1 MMANAEPGYAVD
13 PLHPRRAPEL
23 VGHDRAREAFR
34 ASWAGGRVPHAWLL
48 VGPRGVGKATFS
60 YQAAIQ
66 VLAGRGEDRS
76 LAPIEATD
84 HPVKRRVWAGSHGDL
99 LAIERAGDAGG
110 TRTIPV
116 ETVRELRH
124 FFGLTSAEAG
134 WRVAIVDALDDL
146 NLHGVNALLK
156 IVEEPPPRALLFLI
170 AHRVRSVPAT
180 IRSRCRWLP
189 FAGLAHD
196 ECDEVLE
203 RLLPDQDAAQRSGL
217 AHLANG
223 APGLALTFAEAEALT
238 LFGEI
243 TGFCRTLPALD
254 VPAAH
259 AFSDRFARRPGSERF
274 PTFTAMFKI
283 WVYRAAI
290 RIVAGDEAVGDD
302 IVDGEGEVQRSYST
316 AAGLAGVLSLWN
328 DVGRIA
334 DTAIHAHLDRK
345 QAVLDVLFASRRLA
359 RGA

>member
-1 MMANAEPGYAVD
+1 MMAKAEPDYAVD

-23 VGHDRAREAFR
+23 VGHERARESFR
-34 ASWAGGRVPHAWLL
+34 ASRAGGRVPHAWLL
-48 VGPRGVGKATFS
+48 VGPRGIGKATFA
-60 YQAAIQ
+60 YQAAIE
-66 VLAGRGEDRS
+66 VLAGRSGDRPS
-76 LAPIEATD
+76 AGTEAAD
-84 HPVKRRVWAGSHGDL
+84 HPVRRRVWAGSHGDL
-99 LAIERAGDAGG
+99 LAVERVGDGG
-110 TRTIPV
+110 ETRGIPV
-116 ETVRELRH
+116 VAVRDLRH
-124 FFGLTSAEAG
+124 FFALTSAEAG

-146 NLHGVNALLK
+146 SLHGVNALLK

-170 AHRVRSVPAT
+170 AHRARSVPAT

-189 FAGLAHD
+189 FAGLAQD
-196 ECDEVLE
+196 ECVQVLE

-238 LFGEI
+238 LFSEI
-243 TGFCRTLPALD
+243 TGLCRTLPALD

-259 AFSDRFARRPGSERF
+259 AFSDRFARQPGSERF

-290 RIVAGDEAVGDD
+290 RIVAGDEAVGND
-302 IVDGEGEVQRSYST
+302 IVDGEGEVQRRYST

-328 DVGRIA
+328 DVGQIA
-334 DTAIHAHLDRK
+334 DAAIHAHLDRK

>member
-1 MMANAEPGYAVD
+1 MMAKAEPDYAVD

-23 VGHDRAREAFR
+23 VGHERARESFR
-34 ASWAGGRVPHAWLL
+34 ASRAGGRVPHAWLL
-48 VGPRGVGKATFS
+48 VGPRGVGKATFA
-60 YQAAIQ
+60 YQAAIE
-66 VLAGRGEDRS
+66 VLAGRSGDRPS
-76 LAPIEATD
+76 AGTEAAD
-84 HPVKRRVWAGSHGDL
+84 HPVRRRVWAGSHGDL
-99 LAIERAGDAGG
+99 LAVERVGDGG
-110 TRTIPV
+110 ETRGIPV
-116 ETVRELRH
+116 VAVRDLRH
-124 FFGLTSAEAG
+124 FFALTSAEAG

-146 NLHGVNALLK
+146 SLHGVNALLK

-170 AHRVRSVPAT
+170 AHRARSVPAT

-189 FAGLAHD
+189 FAGLAQD
-196 ECDEVLE
+196 ECLQVLE

-238 LFGEI
+238 LFSEI
-243 TGFCRTLPALD
+243 TGLCRTLPALD

-259 AFSDRFARRPGSERF
+259 AFSDRFARQPGSERF

-290 RIVAGDEAVGDD
+290 RIVAGDEAVGND
-302 IVDGEGEVQRSYST
+302 IVDGEGEVQRRYST

-328 DVGRIA
+328 DVGQIA
-334 DTAIHAHLDRK
+334 DAAIHAHLDRK

>member
-1 MMANAEPGYAVD
+1 MMAKAEPDYAVD

-23 VGHDRAREAFR
+23 VGHDRARESFC
-34 ASWAGGRVPHAWLL
+34 ASLAGGRVPHAWLL
-48 VGPRGVGKATFS
+48 VGPRGVGKATFA
-60 YQAAIQ
+60 YQAAIE
-66 VLAGRGEDRS
+66 VLAGRSGDWPS
-76 LAPIEATD
+76 AGTEAAD
-84 HPVKRRVWAGSHGDL
+84 HPVRRRVWAGSHGDL
-99 LAIERAGDAGG
+99 LAVERAGDGG
-110 TRTIPV
+110 ETRGIPV
-116 ETVRELRH
+116 VAVRDLRH
-124 FFGLTSAEAG
+124 FFALTSAEAG

-146 NLHGVNALLK
+146 SLHGVNALLK

-170 AHRVRSVPAT
+170 AHRARSVPAT

-189 FAGLAHD
+189 FAGLPHD
-196 ECDEVLE
+196 ECAQVLE

-243 TGFCRTLPALD
+243 TGLCRTLPALD

-290 RIVAGDEAVGDD
+290 RVVAGDEAVGDD
-302 IVDGEGEVQRSYST
+302 IVDGEGEVQRRYST

-328 DVGRIA
+328 DVGQIA
-334 DTAIHAHLDRK
+334 DAAIHAHLDRK

>member
-1 MMANAEPGYAVD
+1 MMAKAEPDYAVD

-23 VGHDRAREAFR
+23 VGHERARESFH
-34 ASWAGGRVPHAWLL
+34 ASRAGGRVPHAWLL
-48 VGPRGVGKATFS
+48 VGPRGVGKATFA
-60 YQAAIQ
+60 YQAAIE
-66 VLAGRGEDRS
+66 VLAGRSGDRPS
-76 LAPIEATD
+76 AGTEAAD
-84 HPVKRRVWAGSHGDL
+84 HPVRRRVWAGSHGDL
-99 LAIERAGDAGG
+99 LAVERVGDGG
-110 TRTIPV
+110 ETRGIPV
-116 ETVRELRH
+116 VAVRDLRH
-124 FFGLTSAEAG
+124 FFALTSAEAG

-146 NLHGVNALLK
+146 SLHGVNALLK

-170 AHRVRSVPAT
+170 AHRARSVPAT

-189 FAGLAHD
+189 FAGLAQD
-196 ECDEVLE
+196 ECVQVLE

-238 LFGEI
+238 LFSEI
-243 TGFCRTLPALD
+243 TGLCRTLPALD

-259 AFSDRFARRPGSERF
+259 AFSDRFARQPGSERF

-290 RIVAGDEAVGDD
+290 RIVAGDEAVGND
-302 IVDGEGEVQRSYST
+302 IVDGEGEVQRRYST

-328 DVGRIA
+328 DVGQIA
-334 DTAIHAHLDRK
+334 DAAIHAHLDRK

>member
-1 MMANAEPGYAVD
+1 MAKAEPDYAVD

-23 VGHDRAREAFR
+23 VGHERARESFR
-34 ASWAGGRVPHAWLL
+34 ASRAGGRVPHAWLL
-48 VGPRGVGKATFS
+48 VGPRGVGKATFA
-60 YQAAIQ
+60 YQAAIE
-66 VLAGRGEDRS
+66 VLAGRSGDRPS
-76 LAPIEATD
+76 AGTEAAD
-84 HPVKRRVWAGSHGDL
+84 HPVRRRVWAGSHGDL
-99 LAIERAGDAGG
+99 LAVERVGDGG
-110 TRTIPV
+110 ETRGIPV
-116 ETVRELRH
+116 VAVRDLRH
-124 FFGLTSAEAG
+124 FFALTSAEAG

-146 NLHGVNALLK
+146 SLHGVNALLK

-170 AHRVRSVPAT
+170 AHRARSVPAT

-189 FAGLAHD
+189 FAGLAQD
-196 ECDEVLE
+196 ECVQVLE

-238 LFGEI
+238 LFSEI
-243 TGFCRTLPALD
+243 TGLCRTLPALD

-259 AFSDRFARRPGSERF
+259 AFSDRFARQPGSERF

-290 RIVAGDEAVGDD
+290 RIVAGDEAVGND
-302 IVDGEGEVQRSYST
+302 IVDGEGEVQRRYST

-328 DVGRIA
+328 DVGQIA
-334 DTAIHAHLDRK
+334 DAAIHAHLDRK

>member
-1 MMANAEPGYAVD
+1 MAKAEPDYTVD

-23 VGHDRAREAFR
+23 VGHDRARESFR
-34 ASWAGGRVPHAWLL
+34 ASRAGGRVPHAWLL
-48 VGPRGVGKATFS
+48 VGPRGVGKATFA
-60 YQAAIQ
+60 YQAAIE
-66 VLAGRGEDRS
+66 VLAGRGGDRPP
-76 LAPIEATD
+76 AGTEAAD
-84 HPVKRRVWAGSHGDL
+84 QPVRRRVWAGSHGDL
-99 LAIERAGDAGG
+99 LAVERAGDGG
-110 TRTIPV
+110 ETRGIPV
-116 ETVRELRH
+116 VAVRDLRH
-124 FFGLTSAEAG
+124 FFALTSAEAG

-146 NLHGVNALLK
+146 SLHGVNALLK

-170 AHRVRSVPAT
+170 AHRARSVPAT

-189 FAGLAHD
+189 FAGLPHD
-196 ECDEVLE
+196 ECAQVLE

-243 TGFCRTLPALD
+243 TGLCRTLPALD

-290 RIVAGDEAVGDD
+290 RVVAGDEAVGDD
-302 IVDGEGEVQRSYST
+302 IVDGEGEVQRRYST

-328 DVGRIA
+328 DVGQIA
-334 DTAIHAHLDRK
+334 DAAIHAHLDRK

>member
-1 MMANAEPGYAVD
+1 MAKAEPDYAVD

-23 VGHDRAREAFR
+23 VGHERARESFR
-34 ASWAGGRVPHAWLL
+34 ASRAGGRVPHAWLL
-48 VGPRGVGKATFS
+48 VGPRGVGKATFA
-60 YQAAIQ
+60 YQAAIE
-66 VLAGRGEDRS
+66 VLAGRSGDRPS
-76 LAPIEATD
+76 AGTEAAD
-84 HPVKRRVWAGSHGDL
+84 HPVRRRVWAGSHADL
-99 LAIERAGDAGG
+99 LAVERAGDGG
-110 TRTIPV
+110 ETRGIPV
-116 ETVRELRH
+116 VAVRDLRH
-124 FFGLTSAEAG
+124 FFALTSAEAG

-146 NLHGVNALLK
+146 SLHGVNALLK

-170 AHRVRSVPAT
+170 AHRARSVPAT

-189 FAGLAHD
+189 FAGLPHD
-196 ECDEVLE
+196 ECAQVLE

-238 LFGEI
+238 LFSEI
-243 TGFCRTLPALD
+243 TGLCRTLPALD

-259 AFSDRFARRPGSERF
+259 AFSDRFARQPGSERF

-290 RIVAGDEAVGDD
+290 RIVAGDEAVGND
-302 IVDGEGEVQRSYST
+302 IVDGEGEVQRRYST

-328 DVGRIA
+328 DVGQIA
-334 DTAIHAHLDRK
+334 DAAIHAHLDRK

>member
-1 MMANAEPGYAVD
+1 MMAKAEPDYAVD

-23 VGHDRAREAFR
+23 VGHERARESFR
-34 ASWAGGRVPHAWLL
+34 ASRAGGRVPHAWLL
-48 VGPRGVGKATFS
+48 VGPRGIGKATFA
-60 YQAAIQ
+60 YQAAIE
-66 VLAGRGEDRS
+66 VLAGRSGDRPS
-76 LAPIEATD
+76 AGTEAAD
-84 HPVKRRVWAGSHGDL
+84 HPVRRRVWAGSHGDL
-99 LAIERAGDAGG
+99 LAVERVGDGG
-110 TRTIPV
+110 ETRGIPV
-116 ETVRELRH
+116 VAVRDLRH
-124 FFGLTSAEAG
+124 FFALTSAEAG

-146 NLHGVNALLK
+146 SLHGVNALLK

-170 AHRVRSVPAT
+170 AHRARSVPAT

-189 FAGLAHD
+189 FAGLAQD
-196 ECDEVLE
+196 ECVQVLE

-223 APGLALTFAEAEALT
+223 APGLALTFAEADALT
-238 LFGEI
+238 LFSEI
-243 TGFCRTLPALD
+243 TGLCRTLPALD

-259 AFSDRFARRPGSERF
+259 AFSDRFARQPGSERF

-290 RIVAGDEAVGDD
+290 RIVAGDEAVGND
-302 IVDGEGEVQRSYST
+302 IVDGEGEVQRRYST

-328 DVGRIA
+328 DVGQIA
-334 DTAIHAHLDRK
+334 DAAIHAHLDRK

>member
-1 MMANAEPGYAVD
+1 MMAKAEPDYAVD

-23 VGHDRAREAFR
+23 VGHERARESFR
-34 ASWAGGRVPHAWLL
+34 ASRAGGRVPHAWLL
-48 VGPRGVGKATFS
+48 VGPRGVGKATFA
-60 YQAAIQ
+60 YQAAIE
-66 VLAGRGEDRS
+66 VLAGRSGDRPS
-76 LAPIEATD
+76 AGTEAAD
-84 HPVKRRVWAGSHGDL
+84 HPVRRRVWAGSHGDL
-99 LAIERAGDAGG
+99 LAVERVGDGG
-110 TRTIPV
+110 ETRGIPV
-116 ETVRELRH
+116 VAVRDLRH
-124 FFGLTSAEAG
+124 FFALTSAEAG

-146 NLHGVNALLK
+146 SLHGVNALLK

-170 AHRVRSVPAT
+170 AHRARSVPAT

-189 FAGLAHD
+189 FAGLAQD
-196 ECDEVLE
+196 ECVQVLE

-238 LFGEI
+238 LFSEI
-243 TGFCRTLPALD
+243 TGLCRTLPALD

-259 AFSDRFARRPGSERF
+259 AFSDRFARQPGSERF

-290 RIVAGDEAVGDD
+290 RIVAGDEAVGND
-302 IVDGEGEVQRSYST
+302 IVDGEGEVQRRYST

-328 DVGRIA
+328 DVGQIA
-334 DTAIHAHLDRK
+334 DAAIHAHLDRK